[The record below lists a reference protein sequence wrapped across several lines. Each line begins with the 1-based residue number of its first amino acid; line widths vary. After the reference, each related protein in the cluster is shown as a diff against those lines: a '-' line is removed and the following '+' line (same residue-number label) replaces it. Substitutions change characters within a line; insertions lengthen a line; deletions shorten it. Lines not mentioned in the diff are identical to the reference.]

1 MRKRITVPEALAHPW
16 FKGHAP
22 AEPLQAD
29 ILRGL
34 KKYARANLLRRLA
47 LQVGAGGREG
57 HAAWCAAMPCYA
69 SGWWVCVGA
78 LEGLQV
84 GAGGACWGGSAAAWM
99 CC

>member
-29 ILRGL
+29 ILKGL

-47 LQVGAGGREG
+47 LQVG
-57 HAAWCAAMPCYA
+57 
-69 SGWWVCVGA
+69 V
-78 LEGLQV
+78 
-84 GAGGACWGGSAAAWM
+84 WGV
-99 CC
+99 